1 MLDGGWENLIHSNKF
16 KYIDAYML
24 GGKNKAGCVCSEKD
38 QETKSEKGCSCNGKG
53 AGCDEER
60 ALRVVTAPR
69 IYRERRP
76 VKGEV
81 VTVIDVKFSS
91 SGIDL
96 SEAWSRAVPRGD
108 VHEIMLWNPL
118 GEGEDAAAVAFIEI
132 TQGGNIVNGDEVRVD
147 GEPIGNLTGFDY
159 NHMPNHMNMVVEV
172 NNLDPKLKLGSIFE
186 FVPNP
191 MLSIIGDG
199 DCC

>member
-1 MLDGGWENLIHSNKF
+1 MTGENLIPSNIF

-24 GGKNKAGCVCSEKD
+24 GGKNKTGCACSEKD
-38 QETKSEKGCSCNGKG
+38 QVTESEKGCSCNEKG
-53 AGCDEER
+53 AGSDEER
-60 ALRVVTAPR
+60 ALRVVKAPR

-81 VTVIDVKFSS
+81 VTVVDVKFSS

-132 TQGGNIVNGDEVRVD
+132 TRGGNIVNGDEVRVD
-147 GEPIGNLTGFDY
+147 GEPIGNLAGFDY
-159 NHMPNHMNMVVEV
+159 NHMPNHMNVVVEV
-172 NNLDPKLKLGSIFE
+172 NRLDPKLKLGSVFE